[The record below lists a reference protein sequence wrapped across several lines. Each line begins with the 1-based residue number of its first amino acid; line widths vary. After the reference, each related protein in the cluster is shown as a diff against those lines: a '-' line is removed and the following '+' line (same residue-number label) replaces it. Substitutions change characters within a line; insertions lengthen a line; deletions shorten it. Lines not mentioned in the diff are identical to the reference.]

1 MHKSAL
7 LAILLTFLVMAVS
20 ISTVFADV
28 SVGVKQGDWI
38 QYNVHVTGNP
48 PEDHNIQWASMNVT
62 NVQGTA
68 ITLDI
73 LTIFN
78 NGTNYPEH
86 ITLNLATGILGD
98 DFFIPKNLNVGDQFY
113 DAYQGN
119 ITITSQQT
127 QEIAGAQRTV
137 ILGSSNYT
145 NYTWDK
151 ETGTLVA
158 GLSVEPDYRMTTST
172 VATNI
177 WAQDIVS
184 PQDIIGLSPTVF
196 YATMAAIVVVAA
208 ALAVIC
214 AYWIRQRKQQPLILA
229 LEVVGGLFVTL
240 FLIAYLAGMP
250 TTTVYH
256 ANPILRVP
264 LDVLGVALL
273 ILLLANTVPA
283 IRGWSTLKSVSP
295 LKIGLLIV
303 TASYFLFN
311 LHSLFTLG
319 WVGEWNRFGGGF
331 STSVFIQD
339 ITNFVGIIARFIG
352 GIIAI
357 GAVLYYYK
365 KGLPSQQKI
374 YKILRWVL
382 LLEAIYWL
390 SLVPQAGIYIYYAF
404 SRHMSAAA
412 LFNNLAWATIPGI
425 VESIVPPVALL
436 ILAVKLNP
444 NKPFRG
450 VVKWALISGVT
461 YVLTFWLTNTGAWMQ
476 VIDSAKGTA
485 YFTSYPQ
492 HLFSFAITAIGL
504 LALAIYAGFVAR
516 KNRGASTLQEL
527 NIRAIAAVIT
537 LLGMYFLWNY
547 LSWVFFNGGW
557 SSWYAWFLGHNLDLW
572 MLSLPLL
579 GLPLIFYKKAPSK
592 PDEENKA
599 A

>member
-1 MHKSAL
+1 MHKSGL
-7 LAILLTFLVMAVS
+7 LAILLTFLVVAVS
-20 ISTVFADV
+20 ITTVFADV
-28 SVGVKQGDWI
+28 STGVKQGDWI

-48 PEDHNIQWASMNVT
+48 PGDHNIQWASMNVT
-62 NVQGTA
+62 DVQGSA

-98 DFFIPKNLNVGDQFY
+98 DFFIPKNLNVDDKFF

-119 ITITSQQT
+119 ITITSLQT
-127 QEIAGAQRTV
+127 QDIAGARRTV
-137 ILGSSNYT
+137 ILGESNYT
-145 NYTWDK
+145 SYTWDR

-158 GLSVEPDYRMTTST
+158 ARSVEPDYTMVTNTI
-172 VATNI
+172 ATNI
-177 WAQDIVS
+177 W
-184 PQDIIGLSPTVF
+184 PQDSIGLSPTVF
-196 YATMAAIVVVAA
+196 YATMAATIVVVAV
-208 ALAVIC
+208 LAVIC
-214 AYWIRQRKQQPLILA
+214 ALWIRQRKQKSLLLA
-229 LEVVGGLFVTL
+229 LEAVGALFVAL
-240 FLIAYLAGMP
+240 FLIAYLGGMP
-250 TTTVYH
+250 STNVFH
-256 ANPILRVP
+256 SDPVFRVP
-264 LDVLGVALL
+264 LDILGVAFL
-273 ILLLANTVPA
+273 ILLLANTIQA
-283 IRGWSTLKSVSP
+283 IRGWSTLKSRLP

-303 TASYFLFN
+303 AASYFLFN

-331 STSVFIQD
+331 AMSVFIQD
-339 ITNFVGIIARFIG
+339 ITNFFGIIARFIG

-365 KGLPSQQKI
+365 KGLPSQQKV

-382 LLEAIYWL
+382 IMEAVYWL
-390 SLVPQAGIYIYYAF
+390 SLVPQAGINVYFAF
-404 SRHMSAAA
+404 SRHLSTTA
-412 LFNNLAWATIPGI
+412 LFNNLAWTTMPAII
-425 VESIVPPVALL
+425 ESIIPPVALL

-444 NKPFRG
+444 SKPFRG
-450 VVKWALISGVT
+450 IIKWALISGFT

-476 VIDSAKGTA
+476 VITSPKGTS
-485 YFTSYPQ
+485 YLISYPQ
-492 HLFSFAITAIGL
+492 HLFSFAITTIGL
-504 LALAIYAGFVAR
+504 LALAIYAGFITK
-516 KNRGASTLQEL
+516 KNSGASTLQDL
-527 NIRAIAAVIT
+527 NIRAVGAIVT

-579 GLPLIFYKKAPSK
+579 GLPLAFYKKAPSK
-592 PDEENKA
+592 PSEENKA

>member
-1 MHKSAL
+1 M
-7 LAILLTFLVMAVS
+7 
-20 ISTVFADV
+20 
-28 SVGVKQGDWI
+28 
-38 QYNVHVTGNP
+38 
-48 PEDHNIQWASMNVT
+48 
-62 NVQGTA
+62 
-68 ITLDI
+68 
-73 LTIFN
+73 
-78 NGTNYPEH
+78 
-86 ITLNLATGILGD
+86 
-98 DFFIPKNLNVGDQFY
+98 
-113 DAYQGN
+113 
-119 ITITSQQT
+119 
-127 QEIAGAQRTV
+127 
-137 ILGSSNYT
+137 
-145 NYTWDK
+145 
-151 ETGTLVA
+151 
-158 GLSVEPDYRMTTST
+158 
-172 VATNI
+172 
-177 WAQDIVS
+177 
-184 PQDIIGLSPTVF
+184 
-196 YATMAAIVVVAA
+196 
-208 ALAVIC
+208 
-214 AYWIRQRKQQPLILA
+214 A
-229 LEVVGGLFVTL
+229 LEAVGGLFVAL

-256 ANPILRVP
+256 SNPILRVP

-382 LLEAIYWL
+382 LLEAFYWL
-390 SLVPQAGIYIYYAF
+390 SLVPQAGINVYYAF
-404 SRHMSAAA
+404 SRHLFTTT
-412 LFNNLAWATIPGI
+412 LFNNLAWTTIPGI

-444 NKPFRG
+444 NKPFRSTI
-450 VVKWALISGVT
+450 KWALISGVT

-476 VIDSAKGTA
+476 VIDSTKGTA

-504 LALAIYAGFVAR
+504 LALAIYTGFVAW
-516 KNRGASTLQEL
+516 KNGGALTLQDL
-527 NIRAIAAVIT
+527 NIRAVAAVIT

-572 MLSLPLL
+572 LLSLPLL
-579 GLPLIFYKKAPSK
+579 GLPLTFYKKAPSK
-592 PDEENKA
+592 PVEENKA

>member
-1 MHKSAL
+1 MHTSAL
-7 LAILLTFLVMAVS
+7 LAILLTVLVVAVS

-48 PEDHNIQWASMNVT
+48 PGDHKIQWASMNVT
-62 NVQGTA
+62 DVQGTT

-73 LTIFN
+73 QTVFN
-78 NGTNYPEH
+78 NGTIYPEH
-86 ITLNLATGILGD
+86 IILNLATGILGD

-127 QEIAGAQRTV
+127 QDIAGARRTV

-145 NYTWDK
+145 NYTWDR

-172 VATNI
+172 VATNV
-177 WAQDIVS
+177 W

-196 YATMAAIVVVAA
+196 YATLAAIVVVAA

-214 AYWIRQRKQQPLILA
+214 ARWIRQRKQQPMLLA
-229 LEVVGGLFVTL
+229 LEAVGGLFVAL
-240 FLIAYLAGMP
+240 FLTAYLAGMP

-256 ANPILRVP
+256 SAPALRVP

-273 ILLLANTVPA
+273 ILLLANTIPA
-283 IRGWSTLKSVSP
+283 IRGWSKLKSFSP

-331 STSVFIQD
+331 AMSVFIQD

-352 GIIAI
+352 GVIAI
-357 GAVLYYYK
+357 AAVLFYYK
-365 KGLPSQQKI
+365 KGLPSQQRV
-374 YKILRWVL
+374 YQVLRWVL

-390 SLVPQAGIYIYYAF
+390 SLVPQAGIYVYYAF

-412 LFNNLAWATIPGI
+412 LFNNLAWTTIPGI

-450 VVKWALISGVT
+450 IIKWTLISGFT
-461 YVLTFWLTNTGAWMQ
+461 YVLTFWLTNTGAWIQ
-476 VIDSAKGTA
+476 VVTSLKGSI
-485 YFTSYPQ
+485 YLTSYPQ

-504 LALAIYAGFVAR
+504 LMLTIFVGFVAW
-516 KNRGASTLQEL
+516 KNSGASTLQDL
-527 NIRAIAAVIT
+527 NIRAAAAMII
-537 LLGMYFLWNY
+537 LFGMYFLWNY
-547 LSWVFFNGGW
+547 LSWVFFNGSW

-572 MLSLPLL
+572 MLSLPLV
-579 GLPLIFYKKAPSK
+579 GLALLFYKITIKQSVETFKETAV
-592 PDEENKA
+592 
-599 A
+599 

>member
-1 MHKSAL
+1 
-7 LAILLTFLVMAVS
+7 
-20 ISTVFADV
+20 
-28 SVGVKQGDWI
+28 
-38 QYNVHVTGNP
+38 
-48 PEDHNIQWASMNVT
+48 
-62 NVQGTA
+62 
-68 ITLDI
+68 
-73 LTIFN
+73 
-78 NGTNYPEH
+78 
-86 ITLNLATGILGD
+86 
-98 DFFIPKNLNVGDQFY
+98 
-113 DAYQGN
+113 
-119 ITITSQQT
+119 
-127 QEIAGAQRTV
+127 
-137 ILGSSNYT
+137 
-145 NYTWDK
+145 
-151 ETGTLVA
+151 
-158 GLSVEPDYRMTTST
+158 
-172 VATNI
+172 
-177 WAQDIVS
+177 
-184 PQDIIGLSPTVF
+184 
-196 YATMAAIVVVAA
+196 
-208 ALAVIC
+208 
-214 AYWIRQRKQQPLILA
+214 
-229 LEVVGGLFVTL
+229 
-240 FLIAYLAGMP
+240 
-250 TTTVYH
+250 
-256 ANPILRVP
+256 
-264 LDVLGVALL
+264 LGVALL
-273 ILLLANTVPA
+273 ILLLANIVPA

-450 VVKWALISGVT
+450 VVKWALISGFT

-485 YFTSYPQ
+485 YLTSYPQ

-504 LALAIYAGFVAR
+504 LALAIYAGFVAW
-516 KNRGASTLQEL
+516 KNRGASTLQDL
-527 NIRAIAAVIT
+527 NMRGAAAIII

-572 MLSLPLL
+572 LLSLPLL
-579 GLPLIFYKKAPSK
+579 GLPLTFYKKAPSK
-592 PDEENKA
+592 PAEENKA